1 MFSLTFLGHQGWV
14 CRTGSSCVLI
24 DPLLCEDFGHAHA
37 LGYRVHPPRVFTPQQ
52 LPPIDGVVLTHEHD
66 DHFDIPSL
74 ARLPRTIPI
83 HLSARS
89 SDAARQALRTMGFQ
103 VHALT
108 PGVPTA
114 FGDLEVTPFCGDH
127 LAVNCGDEWD
137 TLPFLV
143 RDRGGSGSFFSLVD
157 ITLTERHLEWVKRR
171 APQPG
176 LVSWTNNAL
185 DWSHMAGY
193 LAPRT
198 SATQDCFVKMGMGHK
213 LIVTHWGTPS
223 AMLMCA
229 GGFAF
234 QGDRAWM
241 NHRVFCVDNDAVCQG
256 MAKVYPN
263 ERFVV
268 TRPGQTFH
276 MGGGRLKRV
285 EDKAA
290 FLETAPQET
299 WPSRTKTDEGEVPDY
314 APATG
319 RKNVTGEEIAQLEA
333 LLGELAAS
341 LVGGA
346 IFKNLCSLLVSEV
359 PDRALTFAFVV
370 RSGDDD
376 QRTVYEYA
384 PTACAFTRAPS
395 EGADAREAYLA
406 GMECWA
412 SDLLAVLRG
421 DLGPIALTFG
431 RARLWNALPTRF
443 GFDVF
448 GDLYRMSHPLRRPAQ
463 TLAVYERLYAE
474 SAGAEAVYR
483 GR

>member
-14 CRTGSSCVLI
+14 CRTGSSCLLI

-37 LGYRVHPPRVFTPQQ
+37 LGYRVHPPRVFTPDQ
-52 LPPIDGVVLTHEHD
+52 LPPLDGVVLTHEHD

-74 ARLPRTIPI
+74 AKLPRTIPI
-83 HLSARS
+83 HLSSRS
-89 SDAARQALRTMGFQ
+89 SDAARQILRTMGFQ
-103 VHALT
+103 VHPLT

-137 TLPFLV
+137 TLPFFV

-157 ITLTERHLEWVKRR
+157 ITITERHIEWVKRR
-171 APQPG
+171 ASQPG

-185 DWSHMAGY
+185 DWSHMADY
-193 LAPRT
+193 LVERT

-213 LIVTHWGTPS
+213 LIAAEWGTPA

-285 EDKAA
+285 EDKAP
-290 FLETAPQET
+290 FLETAPAET

-319 RKNVTGEEIAQLEA
+319 RKDVTNEERAELEA

-346 IFKNLCSLLVSEV
+346 IFKGLCSLLVSEL
-359 PDRALTFAFVV
+359 PDRAPTFAFVV
-370 RSGDDD
+370 RSGEDD
-376 QRTVYEYA
+376 QRSVYEYA
-384 PTACAFTRAPS
+384 PTACAFKRAAS
-395 EGADAREAYLA
+395 EGVDAREAYLA

-443 GFDVF
+443 GFDLF

-463 TLAVYERLYAE
+463 TLAMYERLYAE
-474 SAGAEAVYR
+474 SAGTVPVVR